1 MTDAA
6 HASRDALPMWMT
18 PQRVTSAEK
27 NEAALS
33 WHDESDPRFQVSIP
47 KLREL
52 LESGYVATPRYYF
65 KVVGDALGDTGFNA
79 WCRKLGRDLHEL
91 VAQHVD
97 DTIAAEL
104 EPLSRDIGNVMSWT
118 QGFESIFPYLDA
130 IERRT
135 DIDVTTLTVV
145 GRPGRP
151 LLDAA
156 RGLALEAEPS
166 GTHSALRREGNV
178 DRVHR
183 LLQQE
188 KNVVV
193 EGVAG
198 SGKSHLLGGLTS
210 LYSHVE
216 VVVFHPSTSYEEF
229 VSGLRPTQK
238 GAFEGVAGTFVQAC
252 ERAAQDPETQHLL
265 FIDEIN
271 RANTSK
277 VFGDLL
283 LPIEK
288 SKRADVHR
296 LDGRALFVNAP
307 DDTTSVT
314 LQTPIGRD
322 GCNRLVVPDNLHVL
336 GTMNSTDR
344 SVGTIDLALRRR
356 FTWFSMEPLTAEALL
371 QDTDFQSKKDGESAA
386 AQEDWDQVV
395 EWFGE
400 TNETL
405 LTQIGPDARL
415 GHAYVFGASS
425 PLAAA
430 RSLVTQ
436 LAEIAF
442 TFNLAPETLDEMP
455 AVELRGEALS
465 LNATYRGQGLG
476 RRPSVVIQRLSP
488 TEVIPGSSA

>member
-1 MTDAA
+1 M
-6 HASRDALPMWMT
+6 
-18 PQRVTSAEK
+18 
-27 NEAALS
+27 
-33 WHDESDPRFQVSIP
+33 
-47 KLREL
+47 
-52 LESGYVATPRYYF
+52 
-65 KVVGDALGDTGFNA
+65 
-79 WCRKLGRDLHEL
+79 
-91 VAQHVD
+91 
-97 DTIAAEL
+97 
-104 EPLSRDIGNVMSWT
+104 
-118 QGFESIFPYLDA
+118 
-130 IERRT
+130 
-135 DIDVTTLTVV
+135 
-145 GRPGRP
+145 
-151 LLDAA
+151 
-156 RGLALEAEPS
+156 
-166 GTHSALRREGNV
+166 
-178 DRVHR
+178 
-183 LLQQE
+183 
-188 KNVVV
+188 
-193 EGVAG
+193 
-198 SGKSHLLGGLTS
+198 
-210 LYSHVE
+210 
-216 VVVFHPSTSYEEF
+216 
-229 VSGLRPTQK
+229 
-238 GAFEGVAGTFVQAC
+238 
-252 ERAAQDPETQHLL
+252 
-265 FIDEIN
+265 
-271 RANTSK
+271 
-277 VFGDLL
+277 
-283 LPIEK
+283 
-288 SKRADVHR
+288 
-296 LDGRALFVNAP
+296 
-307 DDTTSVT
+307 
-314 LQTPIGRD
+314 
-322 GCNRLVVPDNLHVL
+322 VPDNLHVL